1 MAPMSNSIT
10 YSKLS
15 AMAQKSP
22 SWNNVAATY
31 PKSDP
36 NQYIGALTLWLPGHS
51 AEAIMKIGRWRTNTF
66 LTNNIH
72 SQIASLT
79 ITRNNSSLM
88 SRRIAF
94 HNVGG

>member
-1 MAPMSNSIT
+1 MWLQPI
-10 YSKLS
+10 
-15 AMAQKSP
+15 
-22 SWNNVAATY
+22 
-31 PKSDP
+31 P
-36 NQYIGALTLWLPGHS
+36 NRLPISTLGALTLWFSGHS

-66 LTNNIH
+66 LTNIH